1 MQIST
6 NFLLTIKT
14 DWNLFL
20 KDKYPENLLTQNSIT
35 S

>member
-1 MQIST
+1 MQISA

-20 KDKYPENLLTQNSIT
+20 KDKYPENLLTQHSIT

>member
-6 NFLLTIKT
+6 NFLLAIKT

-20 KDKYPENLLTQNSIT
+20 KDKYPENLLTQHSIT